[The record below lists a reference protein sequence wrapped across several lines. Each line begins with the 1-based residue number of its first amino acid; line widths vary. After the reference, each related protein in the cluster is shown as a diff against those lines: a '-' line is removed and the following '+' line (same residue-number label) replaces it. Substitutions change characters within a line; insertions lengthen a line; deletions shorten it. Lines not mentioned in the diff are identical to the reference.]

1 MFWIKWSVVLMELHQ
16 ARRGHEVRFEKYQKA
31 TSFDH
36 HTIASKDAGVCTNP
50 KRLLRLIGV
59 KPALGA
65 ANVAVGSKADL
76 TAPKSDFRFTPENGL
91 KSDIGPCPKS
101 ARRRHS
107 SLFGLPE
114 LFFSYST

>member
-1 MFWIKWSVVLMELHQ
+1 MFWIKWSAVLMELHQ

-65 ANVAVGSKADL
+65 ANVAVGSKAEKL
-76 TAPKSDFRFTPENGL
+76 NASIRFP
-91 KSDIGPCPKS
+91 
-101 ARRRHS
+101 
-107 SLFGLPE
+107 LF
-114 LFFSYST
+114 TQQRT

>member
-65 ANVAVGSKADL
+65 ANVAVGSKGEILSAS
-76 TAPKSDFRFTPENGL
+76 KSL
-91 KSDIGPCPKS
+91 LLLIQ
-101 ARRRHS
+101 
-107 SLFGLPE
+107 
-114 LFFSYST
+114 